1 MNQTIYIPNRFE
13 SVLSNPN
20 LKATPLILP
29 VQEDLKSFDFLR
41 HKAEVQGGGILSFLL
56 GVSGI
61 GKTTS
66 VYSTAACMP
75 EKFTRVYTVP
85 TDLEL
90 REVLS
95 WLRKGNLPSPSKK
108 THLILF
114 DGREVTDDAV
124 GLREFLSGLNQ
135 LLRGR
140 KDILFF
146 WPTTDPEW
154 HRQIRDTAQKIGGTN
169 FAPLQSDIQ
178 ILGLPRIDWIKAL
191 ERVLIQLDLSFEDLA
206 VNIET
211 LEATARKSN
220 TIGEF
225 FGYVGDI
232 IAERVTNI
240 QIYKKLP
247 SLVFVVTSDS
257 MVAGEANRI
266 RWAGTYILKA
276 EELLAYSGRSKAGE
290 WWKERSKTSEHH
302 LAYIISL
309 FNARLTT
316 MSPSAVSYACVHYG
330 EEALRNAVLNNGVQQ
345 HTSNAKKAL
354 QSTEYRFL
362 TEETVSELTSTRKG
376 KTKAATDDAY
386 AAIQSLSSKRHK
398 AINTA
403 ICLLIKQHT
412 EDFEAIA
419 YEVDAGEQKLF
430 TDAIIEVKN
439 REMYL
444 EFHHLSSDNCL
455 AAKIAAYIMEK
466 LQNYAIRYNLVPI

>member
-29 VQEDLKSFDFLR
+29 VEEDLKAFDFLR
-41 HKAEVQGGGILSFLL
+41 RKADVQGGGILSFLL

-75 EKFTRVYTVP
+75 EQFTRVYTVP
-85 TDLEL
+85 PDLEL

-95 WLRKGNLPSPSKK
+95 WLRKGNLPSPCKK
-108 THLILF
+108 THLMLF
-114 DGREVTDDAV
+114 DGREVTDDGV

-140 KDILFF
+140 KDILFC

-154 HRQIRDTAQKIGGTN
+154 HSQIRDTAQRIGGTN
-169 FAPLQSDIQ
+169 FVPSQSDIQ
-178 ILGLPRIDWIKAL
+178 IQGLPRVDWIKAL

-206 VNIET
+206 VDT
-211 LEATARKSN
+211 KMLEFTATKSN

-225 FGYVGDI
+225 FGYIGDT
-232 IAERVTNI
+232 IAERVTDV

-247 SLVFVVTSDS
+247 SLVFVVTSGS
-257 MVAGEANRI
+257 TVASEANRI
-266 RWAGTYILKA
+266 RRAGTYILKA
-276 EELLAYSGRSKAGE
+276 EELLAYSGRSNAGE
-290 WWKERSKTSEHH
+290 WWKERSKKSEHH

-330 EEALRNAVLNNGVQQ
+330 EEDLRHAALNNGVKQ
-345 HTSNAKKAL
+345 HTINAKKTL
-354 QSTEYRFL
+354 QSTDLYRHL
-362 TEETVSELTSTRKG
+362 TEQTVSELIIYPKG
-376 KTKAATDDAY
+376 KNKGSY
-386 AAIQSLSSKRHK
+386 
-398 AINTA
+398 
-403 ICLLIKQHT
+403 
-412 EDFEAIA
+412 
-419 YEVDAGEQKLF
+419 
-430 TDAIIEVKN
+430 
-439 REMYL
+439 
-444 EFHHLSSDNCL
+444 
-455 AAKIAAYIMEK
+455 
-466 LQNYAIRYNLVPI
+466 